1 MFENLKTSLWNIFN
15 NGSPQRPTAPGV
27 SGKLPKDRQAP
38 ITFEIVSGSGEA
50 LSLAIDKG
58 LQNGTLS
65 PVSMALLKT
74 LPCEVVKD
82 LEGTVKSIDWNG
94 LTSVRGD
101 KVEVAFKLLKQV
113 SQIEGVDNDFKIAEV
128 ASKTALDVAARK
140 DVETGDNN
148 GMKKTDTAKTTPA
161 PPAFKL

>member
-1 MFENLKTSLWNIFN
+1 MKTLKRLLWNIFN
-15 NGSPQRPTAPGV
+15 PA
-27 SGKLPKDRQAP
+27 LPKGLRPPGYLANYRKIDRHLS
-38 ITFEIVSGSGEA
+38 TFEIVSGSGWGEA

-94 LTSVRGD
+94 LTSVVRGD
-101 KVEVAFKLLKQV
+101 KVEVGFKLLKQV
-113 SQIEGVDNDFKIAEV
+113 SQNPK
-128 ASKTALDVAARK
+128 AS
-140 DVETGDNN
+140 
-148 GMKKTDTAKTTPA
+148 TTIL
-161 PPAFKL
+161 K